1 MTFSIVARCE
11 RTGELGIAV
20 STAVPAVGAICPYLG
35 ANVGAV
41 STQSWVNP
49 YLAMQAL
56 DQLGKGLDA
65 GTAMAQVL
73 EGDSGRDMRQ
83 LAIVDRHGG
92 TAVWTGPSCVG
103 WAGDRRGPGYTVQ
116 GNMLVG
122 AGTLDAMADAY
133 EASAGQPLAERLM
146 RSLEAG
152 QAAGGDKRGRQSASL
167 KVMEREAYATL
178 DLRVDDH
185 PEPVAELRRVY
196 QVAQQQFVPFV
207 QGMPTLD
214 DPGRAP
220 PSEVAALLLKSPG
233 ERPGA
238 PPPGNEVLTQWMGT
252 QFAPDRLEHNLNVY
266 RGIVGEIARLRQLD
280 LAQLHPAVVFDPLR
294 ALHPEQASEA

>member
-1 MTFSIVARCE
+1 MKP
-11 RTGELGIAV
+11 
-20 STAVPAVGAICPYLG
+20 VPASRRG
-35 ANVGAV
+35 
-41 STQSWVNP
+41 
-49 YLAMQAL
+49 
-56 DQLGKGLDA
+56 
-65 GTAMAQVL
+65 
-73 EGDSGRDMRQ
+73 
-83 LAIVDRHGG
+83 
-92 TAVWTGPSCVG
+92 
-103 WAGDRRGPGYTVQ
+103 GDR
-116 GNMLVG
+116 
-122 AGTLDAMADAY
+122 
-133 EASAGQPLAERLM
+133 
-146 RSLEAG
+146 
-152 QAAGGDKRGRQSASL
+152 RGRQSASL